1 MVSFG
6 GNFGDFN
13 STTFT
18 SLGEVDFREVILPES
33 FNAELVDEAGNPVPL
48 YDTYLHHW
56 LVVRFFV
63 RQGLGTRNVSR
74 FNSSDYI
81 SGRNSGICNDGALDQ
96 FSVSVPRLRGQLRS
110 CNRYEGTEDTMGCTE
125 CQCDLYN
132 VMRDEIGQ
140 PLSPNYKGGL
150 LCCYYGTRRRRKEG
164 FNGIKRTL
172 YLRYT
177 VKWID
182 MDSSIMPVKVYILDV
197 QICGRGPE
205 ILQGLMQ
212 STIAGYS
219 STCSFAAIVFFL
231 GINQYL
237 GCRLNTA
244 LNRVEPRDRREM
256 YASTTKGLVSTCH
269 SAAM

>member
-1 MVSFG
+1 
-6 GNFGDFN
+6 
-13 STTFT
+13 
-18 SLGEVDFREVILPES
+18 
-33 FNAELVDEAGNPVPL
+33 
-48 YDTYLHHW
+48 
-56 LVVRFFV
+56 
-63 RQGLGTRNVSR
+63 
-74 FNSSDYI
+74 
-81 SGRNSGICNDGALDQ
+81 
-96 FSVSVPRLRGQLRS
+96 
-110 CNRYEGTEDTMGCTE
+110 MGCTE

-212 STIAGYS
+212 STIAG
-219 STCSFAAIVFFL
+219 
-231 GINQYL
+231 
-237 GCRLNTA
+237 LNTA